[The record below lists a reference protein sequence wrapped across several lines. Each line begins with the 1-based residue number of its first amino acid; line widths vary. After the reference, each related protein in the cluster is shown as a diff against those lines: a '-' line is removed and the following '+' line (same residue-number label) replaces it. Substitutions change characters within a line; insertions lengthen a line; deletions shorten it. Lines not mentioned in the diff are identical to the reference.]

1 MSPEAEMPLLAVRV
15 ALQAV
20 TVAPQ
25 WARQGAAY
33 LQPTLRVH
41 WCQGK
46 PNHRVCR
53 QRLLTCVKYQN
64 NNSCIL

>member
-53 QRLLTCVKYQN
+53 QSIGDC
-64 NNSCIL
+64 